1 MEPRTI
7 RSTEGVLHYDNLNR
21 NRDRSQ
27 KQLLHK
33 GAMLIYRKLES
44 RLYVDLRLVKR
55 FRKWQIKVLS
65 ERICSF
71 KRKVK
76 RTNKAYLIKR
86 LSIFSELILK
96 FIAEAFTKMKN
107 FAAPVLLPEEC
118 KTSIAACDIYAYQL
132 KNHYLQILKSNFK
145 IYTKKEQ
152 NTFRRKPQLFAYR
165 EENAIRR
172 AFLRWKT
179 CAIKTD
185 PFYNRD
191 ILSLKSIV
199 TLYIGQY
206 DLRSSV

>member
-7 RSTEGVLHYDNLNR
+7 RSSEAVLQYDNQKKS
-21 NRDRSQ
+21 RDRSQ

-118 KTSIAACDIYAYQL
+118 KTSIAACDIYAFSLKYQF
-132 KNHYLQILKSNFK
+132 LQTLRSNFK
-145 IYTKKEQ
+145 IYSKKEQ
-152 NTFRRKPQLFAYR
+152 KTFRRKPSLFAHK
-165 EENAIRR
+165 ADIAMRR

-179 CAIKTD
+179 SAISPN

-191 ILSLKSIV
+191 KLSLKSIV
-199 TLYIGQY
+199 I
-206 DLRSSV
+206 DI